1 MDNLEQRRSN
11 SQPKHKKHII
21 TITGKPGS
29 GKSTTSKA
37 LAAEL
42 SYRHFSSGDLFRS
55 IGNERGINILQANL
69 SGEKDSSIDHLVD
82 QRLRDIGA
90 TEDNMVIDSRMAW
103 YWMPFSFK
111 VYLDLDLMT
120 AAERIMLNTDLSRL
134 ETEHIPHEPKEY
146 ALALQ
151 QRLDSEARRYK
162 KLYNVNPYDVGNYD
176 LVVDTKRNN
185 SQQAA
190 ALVLNSF
197 HDWLKS

>member
-134 ETEHIPHEPKEY
+134 ETEHIPHEAKEY

-185 SQQAA
+185 PQQAA

>member
-1 MDNLEQRRSN
+1 MN
-11 SQPKHKKHII
+11 KKHII

-185 SQQAA
+185 PQQAA

>member
-1 MDNLEQRRSN
+1 MNWSYLTNQMN
-11 SQPKHKKHII
+11 KKHII

-55 IGNERGINILQANL
+55 IGNERGINVLQANL

-90 TEDNMVIDSRMAW
+90 AEDNMVIDSRTAW
-103 YWMPFSFK
+103 HWMPFSFK

-162 KLYNVNPYDVGNYD
+162 KLYNVNPYDVSNYD

-185 SQQAA
+185 PQQAA